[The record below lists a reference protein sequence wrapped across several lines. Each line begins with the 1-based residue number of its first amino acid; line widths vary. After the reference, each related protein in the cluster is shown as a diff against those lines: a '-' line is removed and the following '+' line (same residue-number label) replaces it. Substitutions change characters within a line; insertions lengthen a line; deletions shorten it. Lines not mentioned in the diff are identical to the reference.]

1 MLRKMK
7 PNHEKHPTTFRELK
21 RYLVEYGGRDCFNK
35 AFGSVWML
43 TMEGNWKYAARCL
56 PELELEEYLKISL
69 KY

>member
-21 RYLVEYGGRDCFNK
+21 RYLVENGGRDCFNK

-43 TMEGNWKYAARCL
+43 TTDGNWKYVSRCL
-56 PELELEEYLKISL
+56 PELELQKYLELSL